1 MLVHCAN
8 FSPTVFRELLKRTVS
23 DTLQHDKM
31 VQVIEPSEKPR
42 TLFFFLFFGGRGV
55 VFVAGKSFTRLR
67 LGRLAAMRY

>member
-1 MLVHCAN
+1 
-8 FSPTVFRELLKRTVS
+8 
-23 DTLQHDKM
+23 M

-67 LGRLAAMRY
+67 LGQLAAMRY